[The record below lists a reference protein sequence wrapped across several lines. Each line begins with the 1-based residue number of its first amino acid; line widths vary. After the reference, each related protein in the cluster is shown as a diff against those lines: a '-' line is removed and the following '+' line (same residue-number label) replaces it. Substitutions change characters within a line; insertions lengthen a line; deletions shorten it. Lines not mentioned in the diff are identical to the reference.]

1 MNPTAGNPRSG
12 PHKTGSVNTVIPYTG
27 LRSTARRALALLLT
41 AALATI
47 AASALALPDDRD
59 QPIHIESDRAQR
71 DGREGITIY
80 EGDVRLRQGTMR
92 IRADRLEIR
101 TDANNEVLEVIAEG
115 QPAQFEQQ
123 PNPDEPPVDAEARRI
138 HYRVSED
145 KLELTTQARLK
156 QGEATMTGNRIDYNI
171 ATELVTAEGDATSDR
186 PRIEMV
192 IPPRRERS
200 QQD

>member
-1 MNPTAGNPRSG
+1 MNPTAGNLQSG
-12 PHKTGSVNTVIPYTG
+12 PYKTGSLNTVNLYRGFT
-27 LRSTARRALALLLT
+27 STARTGLALLLAAALTT
-41 AALATI
+41 AASA
-47 AASALALPDDRD
+47 ALALPDDRD

-80 EGDVRLRQGTMR
+80 EGDVRLRQGTLH

-101 TDANNEVLEVIAEG
+101 TDANNEVMEVIAEG
-115 QPAQFEQQ
+115 RPAQFEQQ

-138 HYRVSED
+138 HYQVADDR
-145 KLELTTQARLK
+145 LELTTQARLK

-171 ATELVTAEGDATSDR
+171 ATELVTAQGDADSDR

>member
-1 MNPTAGNPRSG
+1 MNPTAGNPQSG
-12 PHKTGSVNTVIPYTG
+12 PHKTGSLNTVNPYTG
-27 LRSTARRALALLLT
+27 LSSAARRGLALLLT
-41 AALATI
+41 AALAA
-47 AASALALPDDRD
+47 AASGALALPDDRD

-71 DGREGITIY
+71 DGREGVTIY
-80 EGDVRLRQGTMR
+80 QGDVRLRQGSMR

-115 QPAQFEQQ
+115 RPAQFEQQ
-123 PNPDEPPVDAEARRI
+123 PDPDDPPVDAEARRI

-145 KLELTTQARLK
+145 QLELMTNARLN
-156 QGEATMTGNRIDYNI
+156 QGEATMSGNRIDYNI
-171 ATELVTAEGDATSDR
+171 ATELVTAEGDASSDR

>member
-1 MNPTAGNPRSG
+1 LNLHSG
-12 PHKTGSVNTVIPYTG
+12 LTKI
-27 LRSTARRALALLLT
+27 ARRGLALLL
-41 AALATI
+41 
-47 AASALALPDDRD
+47 AASLAGAATGAMALEDDRE

-71 DGREGITIY
+71 DGRQGITVY
-80 EGDVRLRQGTMR
+80 EGDVRLRQGSMR

-115 QPAQFEQQ
+115 RPAQFEQQ
-123 PNPDEPPVDAEARRI
+123 PNPNEPPVDAEARRI

-171 ATELVTAEGDATSDR
+171 ASELVTAEGDASSDR